1 MESRPTAV
9 PERAVAGGR
18 AALALASC
26 AIPLWLS
33 GCAAPRQAIVLMPD
47 PDGKVGQ
54 AEVSTPGGSQA
65 LTKAGDM
72 TTVSGPS
79 AAPAPVTTA
88 DPAWIQATF
97 GEALAAEPA
106 PAEKFILYFET
117 GTTTLDAKS
126 RAVLP
131 ALVAAIQRRGAVSV
145 AISGHADATGSDQ
158 VNDRLAL
165 ERAEAVKAL
174 LVEQGVAAG
183 LLSVSS
189 HGKANPA
196 VPTPEGVPEP
206 RNRRVEVVV
215 Q

>member
-1 MESRPTAV
+1 MDARPSAV
-9 PERAVAGGR
+9 PGRA
-18 AALALASC
+18 AALALASF
-26 AIPLWLS
+26 AIPLWLF

-54 AEVSTPGGSQA
+54 AEVTTAGGTQV

-72 TTVSGPS
+72 TSVSGPS
-79 AAPAPVTTA
+79 AAPAAVTTA

-117 GTTTLDAKS
+117 GTTTLDARS
-126 RAVLP
+126 QA
-131 ALVAAIQRRGAVSV
+131 ALANIVAAIRGRGAVSV
-145 AISGHADATGSDQ
+145 AVSGHTDATGSDQ
-158 VNDRLAL
+158 LNDRLAL
-165 ERAEAVKAL
+165 DRAERVKAL
-174 LVEQGVAAG
+174 LVEQGVDAG
-183 LLSVSS
+183 TLSVSS

>member
-1 MESRPTAV
+1 MDPRPPAV
-9 PERAVAGGR
+9 PERAAAGVRARERISSRALR

-26 AIPLWLS
+26 AIPLWLF

-54 AEVSTPGGSQA
+54 AEVSTPGGSQV

-72 TTVSGPS
+72 TSVSGPS
-79 AAPAPVTTA
+79 AAPAAVTTA

-97 GEALAAEPA
+97 GEALAVEPA

-117 GTTTLDAKS
+117 GTTTL
-126 RAVLP
+126 
-131 ALVAAIQRRGAVSV
+131 AAIQRRGAVSV
-145 AISGHADATGSDQ
+145 AISGHTDATGSDQ

-183 LLSVSS
+183 PLSVSS